1 MLYILT
7 DEAVARGGDELR
19 STRTLLRD
27 IAVEVLDSFAEPH
40 AEDEERCDAC
50 GQTLLMYDH
59 GESSTGSA
67 YR

>member
-40 AEDEERCDAC
+40 AKDEERRDAYEK
-50 GQTLLMYDH
+50 TLLTYVH
-59 GESSTGSA
+59 GDNSTGSA